1 MEIQKQTTQP
11 LEQSSGSLLV
21 NNYFHNKIKTVD
33 DARKAKVPTLAA
45 MSRTVQDGKA
55 FGKEEVVRQ
64 IVKWLIELNELMDLK
79 KPMTNAQIL
88 MTAQMIME
96 DYYYLKS
103 TDLALFFT
111 RIIKGNF
118 GEMYESLSITKIMS
132 WLAIYSEERMNM
144 GAMESHLNHD
154 KIVSRESDAPRIS
167 ESR

>member
-1 MEIQKQTTQP
+1 MENRKQIIQLSEK
-11 LEQSSGSLLV
+11 SSDSLLV
-21 NNYFHNKIKTVD
+21 NNYLSNKIKTVD
-33 DARKAKVPTLAA
+33 QARKAKVPTLAA
-45 MSRTVQDGKA
+45 MSRTVQDGRA

-64 IVKWLIELNELMDLK
+64 IVKWLIELNEMMDLN

-111 RIIKGNF
+111 KIIKGEF

-132 WLAIYSEERMNM
+132 WLAIYSEERMNI
-144 GAMESHLNHD
+144 GAQEARMKHD
-154 KIVSRESDAPRIS
+154 KIISKETDVPRYS
-167 ESR
+167 NK

>member
-1 MEIQKQTTQP
+1 M
-11 LEQSSGSLLV
+11 
-21 NNYFHNKIKTVD
+21 NNYLNNKIKTID
-33 DARKAKVPTLAA
+33 QARKAKVPTLAA
-45 MSRTVQDGKA
+45 MSRTVHNGRA

-64 IVKWLIELNELMDLK
+64 IVKWLIELNEMMDLN

-111 RIIKGNF
+111 RIIKGQF

-132 WLAIYSEERMNM
+132 WLALYSEERMNM
-144 GAMESHLNHD
+144 GAQESHMKHD
-154 KIVSRESDAPRIS
+154 KIVSRESWVPRKS
-167 ESR
+167 EH

>member
-1 MEIQKQTTQP
+1 MENRKQIIQLSEK
-11 LEQSSGSLLV
+11 SSDSLLV
-21 NNYFHNKIKTVD
+21 NNYLSNKIKTVD
-33 DARKAKVPTLAA
+33 QARKAKVPTLAA
-45 MSRTVQDGKA
+45 MSRTVEDGRA

-64 IVKWLIELNELMDLK
+64 IVKWLIELNEMMDLN

-111 RIIKGNF
+111 KIIKGEF

-132 WLAIYSEERMNM
+132 WLAIYSEERMNI
-144 GAMESHLNHD
+144 GAQEARMKHD
-154 KIVSRESDAPRIS
+154 KIISKETDVPRYS
-167 ESR
+167 NK

>member
-1 MEIQKQTTQP
+1 
-11 LEQSSGSLLV
+11 V
-21 NNYFHNKIKTVD
+21 NNYLNNKIKTID
-33 DARKAKVPTLAA
+33 QARKAKVPTLAA
-45 MSRTVQDGKA
+45 MSRTVHNGRA

-64 IVKWLIELNELMDLK
+64 IVKWLIELNEMMDLN

-111 RIIKGNF
+111 RIIKGQF

-132 WLAIYSEERMNM
+132 WLALYSEERMNM
-144 GAMESHLNHD
+144 GAQESHMKHD
-154 KIVSRESDAPRIS
+154 KIVSRESWVPRKS
-167 ESR
+167 EH

>member
-11 LEQSSGSLLV
+11 SEQNSGSLLV
-21 NNYFHNKIKTVD
+21 NNYLNNKIKTID
-33 DARKAKVPTLAA
+33 QARKAKVPTLAA
-45 MSRTVQDGKA
+45 MSRTVHNGRA

-64 IVKWLIELNELMDLK
+64 IVKWLIELNEMMDLN

-111 RIIKGNF
+111 RIIKGQF

-132 WLAIYSEERMNM
+132 WLALYSEERMNM
-144 GAMESHLNHD
+144 GAQESHMKHD
-154 KIVSRESDAPRIS
+154 KIVSRESWVPRKS
-167 ESR
+167 EH

>member
-1 MEIQKQTTQP
+1 MENRKQIIQLSEK
-11 LEQSSGSLLV
+11 SSESLLV
-21 NNYFHNKIKTVD
+21 NNYLSNKIKTVD
-33 DARKAKVPTLAA
+33 QARKAKVPTLAA
-45 MSRTVQDGKA
+45 MSRTVQDGRA

-64 IVKWLIELNELMDLK
+64 IVKWLIELNEMMDLN

-111 RIIKGNF
+111 RIIKGEF

-132 WLAIYSEERMNM
+132 WLAIYSEERMNI
-144 GAMESHLNHD
+144 GAQEARMKHD
-154 KIVSRESDAPRIS
+154 KIISKETDVPRYS
-167 ESR
+167 NK

>member
-1 MEIQKQTTQP
+1 MENQKQIIQ
-11 LEQSSGSLLV
+11 LSKKSSDSLLV
-21 NNYFHNKIKTVD
+21 NNYLTNKIKTVD

-45 MSRTVQDGKA
+45 MSRTVEDGRA

-64 IVKWLIELNELMDLK
+64 IVKWLIELNEMMDLN

-111 RIIKGNF
+111 RIIKGEF

-132 WLAIYSEERMNM
+132 WLAIYSEERMNI
-144 GAMESHLNHD
+144 GAQEARMKHD
-154 KIVSRESDAPRIS
+154 KIISKETDVPRYS
-167 ESR
+167 NK

>member
-1 MEIQKQTTQP
+1 M
-11 LEQSSGSLLV
+11 
-21 NNYFHNKIKTVD
+21 NNYLNNKIKTID
-33 DARKAKVPTLAA
+33 QARKAKVPTLAA
-45 MSRTVQDGKA
+45 MSRTVHNGRA

-64 IVKWLIELNELMDLK
+64 IVKWLIELNEMMDLN

-111 RIIKGNF
+111 RIIKGQF

-132 WLAIYSEERMNM
+132 WLAVYSEERMNM
-144 GAMESHLNHD
+144 GAQESHMKHD
-154 KIVSRESDAPRIS
+154 KIVSRESWVPRKS
-167 ESR
+167 EH

>member
-1 MEIQKQTTQP
+1 MENQKQIIQ
-11 LEQSSGSLLV
+11 LSKKSSDSLLV
-21 NNYFHNKIKTVD
+21 NNYLTNKIKTVD

-45 MSRTVQDGKA
+45 MSRTVEDGRA

-64 IVKWLIELNELMDLK
+64 IVKWLIELNEMMDLN

-111 RIIKGNF
+111 RIIKGEF

-132 WLAIYSEERMNM
+132 WLAIYSEERMNI
-144 GAMESHLNHD
+144 GAQESRLNHD
-154 KIVSRESDAPRIS
+154 KIISKETDVPRYS
-167 ESR
+167 NK

>member
-1 MEIQKQTTQP
+1 
-11 LEQSSGSLLV
+11 
-21 NNYFHNKIKTVD
+21 
-33 DARKAKVPTLAA
+33 
-45 MSRTVQDGKA
+45 MSRTVEDGRA

-64 IVKWLIELNELMDLK
+64 IVKWLIELNEMMDLN

-111 RIIKGNF
+111 RIIKGEF

-132 WLAIYSEERMNM
+132 WLAIYSEERMNI
-144 GAMESHLNHD
+144 GAQESRLNHD
-154 KIVSRESDAPRIS
+154 KIISKETDVPRYS
-167 ESR
+167 NK

>member
-1 MEIQKQTTQP
+1 MENRKQIIQLSEK
-11 LEQSSGSLLV
+11 SSDSLLV
-21 NNYFHNKIKTVD
+21 NNYLSNKIKTVD
-33 DARKAKVPTLAA
+33 QARKAKVPTLAA
-45 MSRTVQDGKA
+45 MSRTVQDGRS

-64 IVKWLIELNELMDLK
+64 IVKWLIELNEMMDLN

-111 RIIKGNF
+111 RIIKGEF

-132 WLAIYSEERMNM
+132 WLAIYSEERMNI
-144 GAMESHLNHD
+144 GAQEARMKHD
-154 KIVSRESDAPRIS
+154 KIISKETDVPRYS
-167 ESR
+167 NK

>member
-11 LEQSSGSLLV
+11 SEQNSGSLLV
-21 NNYFHNKIKTVD
+21 NNYFHSKIKTVD

-45 MSRTVQDGKA
+45 MSRTVKDGRA

-64 IVKWLIELNELMDLK
+64 IVKWLIELNEMMNLN

-88 MTAQMIME
+88 MCSQMIME

-103 TDLALFFT
+103 TDIALFFT
-111 RIIKGNF
+111 RIIKGEF
-118 GEMYESLSITKIMS
+118 GEMYEALSITKIMS

-144 GAMESHLNHD
+144 GAQEHHLNHD
-154 KIVSRESDAPRIS
+154 KIVSHESWVPRKS
-167 ESR
+167 ES

>member
-1 MEIQKQTTQP
+1 MENRKQIIQLSEK
-11 LEQSSGSLLV
+11 SSDSLLV
-21 NNYFHNKIKTVD
+21 NNYLSNKIKTVD
-33 DARKAKVPTLAA
+33 QARKAKVPTLAA
-45 MSRTVQDGKA
+45 MSRTVEDGRA

-64 IVKWLIELNELMDLK
+64 IVKWLIELNEMMDLN

-111 RIIKGNF
+111 RIIKGEF

-132 WLAIYSEERMNM
+132 WLAIYSEERMNI
-144 GAMESHLNHD
+144 GAQEARMKHD
-154 KIVSRESDAPRIS
+154 KIISKETDVPRYLNK
-167 ESR
+167 